1 MCRCGVDAKGA
12 ARLVRSGEKVLEQGV
27 GVITH
32 AEAENENGKW
42 DGGSKTQLPITKQA
56 HDYFS
61 ETCSL
66 SFLHMQQPLLTITSR
81 LRRGH

>member
-1 MCRCGVDAKGA
+1 MDCKGA
-12 ARLVRSGEKVLEQGV
+12 ARLVRSGKKELEQGL

-56 HDYFS
+56 HDCFS

-81 LRRGH
+81 QRRDY